1 MYAAS
6 FPAKTLNPIVSA
18 VIMCSVQILNR
29 LIWAFEGLLS
39 KYPTTLAQDEAAI
52 AVKVRAISLQTLK
65 P

>member
-1 MYAAS
+1 MYAAT
-6 FPAKTLNPIVSA
+6 FLAKTLNLIVSA
-18 VIMCSVQILNR
+18 VILCSVQMLHR
-29 LIWAFEGLLS
+29 LLCACEGLLS

>member
-1 MYAAS
+1 MYAAT
-6 FPAKTLNPIVSA
+6 FLAKTLNPIVSA
-18 VIMCSVQILNR
+18 VFLCSVQMLHR
-29 LIWAFEGLLS
+29 LLWACEGLLS